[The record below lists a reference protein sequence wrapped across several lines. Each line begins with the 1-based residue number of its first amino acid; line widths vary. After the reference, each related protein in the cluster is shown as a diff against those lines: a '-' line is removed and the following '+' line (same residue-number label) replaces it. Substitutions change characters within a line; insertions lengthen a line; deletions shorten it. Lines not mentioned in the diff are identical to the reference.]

1 MFKFKKG
8 IGVVMSVVG
17 ILSLAGAAAAGDL
30 MQWSPR
36 TPAGGGSPGFL
47 GSYFSQAAAVEYG
60 PPAVV
65 NRDIGTVSHQEN
77 VLEYSNFGAT
87 RVRYLDEDGNLTS
100 AGEAATTEQSSE
112 QQTVQK
118 QKSVVYSVR

>member
-8 IGVVMSVVG
+8 MGVVMGVVG

-36 TPAGGGSPGFL
+36 TPAGGGSPGVL
-47 GSYFSQAAAVEYG
+47 GSYLSQAAAVEYG
-60 PPAVV
+60 PAALV
-65 NRDIGTVSHQEN
+65 NRDIGAESHQDN
-77 VLEYSNFGAT
+77 VLEYSNFGTT
-87 RVRYLDEDGNLTS
+87 RVLYLDADGNMTS
-100 AGEAATTEQSSE
+100 STEQSSE

-118 QKSVVYSVR
+118 QKSVIYSVP